1 MEACLLKMKFFLSSL
16 LILSCSIESQIFNSQ
31 AIVHPNVGKDGM
43 VVTQHYLA
51 TDVGHSILQKGGNA
65 YDASIAVAF
74 ALAVVLPRAGN
85 IGGGGFMLMHDGDTN
100 KNYSIDYREIAPAGA
115 TKDMYLNKDGSVDKK
130 RSTQGALAIG
140 VPGTVYGMWE
150 VHKKFGSLPWKELIR
165 PAVDLAR
172 NGFQISPFMADALNS
187 RYKKLGQFQNFKKI
201 FYAEYPVAMHSNLV
215 QVDLAN
221 TLEIIAHKGAAGFY
235 EGEIAELIAGYM
247 QSNNRLITKTDLRN
261 YRPVW
266 REPIQA
272 DYREYQIVTMP
283 PPSSGG
289 IHIIQ
294 MLNILEHY
302 DLAALGHNSPT
313 YTALLTEVMKYAY
326 ADRSKYLGD
335 PDFFDVPVNELIS
348 KTYAD
353 KIHQRIVL
361 NKISPS
367 EAILPGDALP
377 HESLDT
383 THFSIADKHGNV
395 VSNTYTLNSG
405 FGSGVV
411 IDGTGILMNNE
422 MDDFVSSPGV
432 PNQFGLVGGEANK
445 IEPFKR
451 PLSSM
456 TPTLVFQ
463 DNQPIIATGSPGGSR
478 IITAVLQFLLN
489 TLDFKMEISDATVVP
504 RIHHQWKPDVLML
517 EKGFDAIHVETI
529 RSLDQKVYIS
539 GPGTS
544 LESLEIKNNL
554 FYGFGDTRRPDSK
567 AKGL

>member
-1 MEACLLKMKFFLSSL
+1 MKFFLSTL
-16 LILSCSIESQIFNSQ
+16 LILSCAIESKIFNSQ
-31 AIVHPNVGKDGM
+31 AIVHPEIGANGM

-51 TDVGHSILQKGGNA
+51 TDVGHAILQKGGNA

-85 IGGGGFMLMHDGDTN
+85 IGGGGFMLMHDGVTN
-100 KNYSIDYREIAPAGA
+100 KNYSIDYREIAPAKA
-115 TKDMYLNKDGSVDKK
+115 TKDMYLNTDGSVDRK

-150 VHKKFGSLPWKELIR
+150 VHQKFGSLPWKELIK
-165 PAVDLAR
+165 PAIDLAS
-172 NGFQISPFMADALNS
+172 NGFKVSPFMADALNG
-187 RYKKLGQFQNFKKI
+187 RYKKLGQFKNFKKI
-201 FYAEYPVAMHSNLV
+201 FYAEYPVIMNSRLV
-215 QVDLAN
+215 QPELAR
-221 TLEIIAHKGAAGFY
+221 TLKIIATKGVAGFY
-235 EGEIAELIAGYM
+235 EGEIATLIADYM
-247 QSNNRLITKTDLRN
+247 KKNNGLITKSDLAN

-266 REPIQA
+266 REPIQGS
-272 DYREYQIVTMP
+272 YRDFQILTMP

-302 DLAALGHNSPT
+302 DLVSMGHNSPR
-313 YTALLTEVMKYAY
+313 YAALLTEVMKYAY

-335 PDFFDVPVNELIS
+335 PDFFDVPVNQLIS
-348 KTYAD
+348 KAYAKNIHQLITLD
-353 KIHQRIVL
+353 KIT
-361 NKISPS
+361 PS
-367 EAILPGDALP
+367 ADILPGNALP

-383 THFSIADKHGNV
+383 THFSVADNDGNV

-411 IDGTGILMNNE
+411 INGTGVLMNNE

-456 TPTLVFQ
+456 TPTIVFH
-463 DNQPIIATGSPGGSR
+463 DSKPIIATGSPGGSR

-517 EKGFDAIHVETI
+517 EKGFDIQHIESI
-529 RSLDQKVYIS
+529 KGFNQKVYIS